1 MAAAATRGE
10 IILENPP
17 LDEMDAI
24 LEVYRKIGG
33 QYQVN
38 GGTLEVNGKNAVRPA
53 VLVETEIYPGF
64 PTDLQAPLMAVL
76 TGAQGQ
82 STIRENIFDRRFGS
96 AFQMKKMGADI
107 SVSGN
112 QAIIRGGKTLKGTQV
127 QAGDLRGGAAL
138 LIAALMAE
146 GETCVTGAGF
156 ISRGYEHIC
165 EDLRTLGCRIWQ
177 PGTEDL
183 RIYERK

>member
-1 MAAAATRGE
+1 
-10 IILENPP
+10 
-17 LDEMDAI
+17 
-24 LEVYRKIGG
+24 
-33 QYQVN
+33 
-38 GGTLEVNGKNAVRPA
+38 
-53 VLVETEIYPGF
+53 
-64 PTDLQAPLMAVL
+64 
-76 TGAQGQ
+76 
-82 STIRENIFDRRFGS
+82 
-96 AFQMKKMGADI
+96 MKKTGRRYFRKRKP
-107 SVSGN
+107 GN
-112 QAIIRGGKTLKGTQV
+112 HKEGEKPLKGTQV

>member
-1 MAAAATRGE
+1 
-10 IILENPP
+10 
-17 LDEMDAI
+17 
-24 LEVYRKIGG
+24 
-33 QYQVN
+33 
-38 GGTLEVNGKNAVRPA
+38 
-53 VLVETEIYPGF
+53 
-64 PTDLQAPLMAVL
+64 
-76 TGAQGQ
+76 
-82 STIRENIFDRRFGS
+82 
-96 AFQMKKMGADI
+96 MGADI

-165 EDLRTLGCRIWQ
+165 EDYGLWAAEYGS
-177 PGTEDL
+177 GTEDL

>member
-1 MAAAATRGE
+1 
-10 IILENPP
+10 
-17 LDEMDAI
+17 
-24 LEVYRKIGG
+24 
-33 QYQVN
+33 
-38 GGTLEVNGKNAVRPA
+38 
-53 VLVETEIYPGF
+53 
-64 PTDLQAPLMAVL
+64 MAVL

-183 RIYERK
+183 RTYERK